1 LFSTSLNRVPLL
13 IAHPLSP
20 FHGKHYKE
28 PVEAIDIFPTLI
40 DLSKPPSHKEKICHD
55 KKCLPFNG
63 KSLAPVILG
72 ETIYEHNFKD
82 QKILIKN
89 NYFKEKK
96 KKFDTIIYLD
106 VLEHITNDQAE
117 LTFAYKTLK
126 KNGHLIINVPAFS
139 HLFSDFDKDV
149 NHVRRYNKENIMNL
163 TKNFKYNYI
172 KMTYYDTLG
181 YIFSLTSKLF
191 IKEYKRKFS
200 EKIKFWDFLIPLSK
214 IIDIAT
220 FNLLGKSLLIIIKK

>member
-1 LFSTSLNRVPLL
+1 MKYQYEGWELVFFDRAKNFRNYQFSLIKNFIKGDVAEIGPGNGESLK
-13 IAHPLSP
+13 
-20 FHGKHYKE
+20 FYKHLAKKIFLYE
-28 PVEAIDIFPTLI
+28 PT
-40 DLSKPPSHKEKICHD
+40 
-55 KKCLPFNG
+55 KKNFLKLKN
-63 KSLAPVILG
+63 
-72 ETIYEHNFKD
+72 NFKD

-89 NYFKEKK
+89 NYFKEK

-149 NHVRRYNKENIMNL
+149 NHLRRYNKENIMNL

-181 YIFSLTSKLF
+181 YIFSLISKLF

-200 EKIKFWDFLIPLSK
+200 EKIKFWDFLIPFSK